1 MYRKVLITT
10 LMLGICVAGFSQTNE
25 VKNANPKELAKTVA
39 ENSQKELLDKM
50 QRRLKDR
57 NEKPVK
63 FGKNKTEEQQFLY
76 QENLIDSTL
85 KAKSHLLKDVY
96 EKLCEK
102 SNMPTDLVYEGVNIN
117 NIAYKTF
124 QKKGIEKVDSTTL
137 IVPVSFQ
144 AHTITKDGIS
154 DVKYAVTFN
163 WEVKVKA
170 NKEKQLVETGLE
182 KVVSNGVEIYNEPVT
197 KKVEIITEY
206 KLNGIPTLVSA
217 VANPIKYLTSDKK
230 DMKTVTQNAIIEWYA
245 HLPQTLDKQYSE
257 QSVSIIEAMN
267 VSANDIVFNLPESQC
282 FTITDVPTIKVDINP
297 YQFIS
302 DEDKPLYTEPA
313 AYIIVAPVFNVAVND
328 SFKNAN
334 LSVSYVVKDTVKP
347 IADKEKELRRSTANA
362 VVVEFAK
369 QLSTYVSSRD
379 ADQKTYIE
387 NMFETTES
395 DVEVSHLPK
404 RGLEKIKKESAQK
417 YLSLLKGSSLNI
429 HIDDIEVVN
438 PNWDSL
444 IYTVNQ
450 EYQSKSYSDYTQKR
464 VYLTYDA
471 ARGTYVINKIE
482 VVPNST
488 KIE

>member
-1 MYRKVLITT
+1 
-10 LMLGICVAGFSQTNE
+10 MLSVGMVGFSKTE
-25 VKNANPKELAKTVA
+25 KIKNVNPKELAKTVV

-63 FGKNKTEEQQFLY
+63 FDKMKAEEQQFLY
-76 QENLIDSTL
+76 QENLIDSVL

-96 EKLCEK
+96 KRLCEE
-102 SNMPTDLVYEGVNIN
+102 SNMPTDLVYEGINIS

-124 QKKGIEKVDSTTL
+124 QKTGIERIDSTTL
-137 IVPVSFQ
+137 VVPVSFQ
-144 AHTITKDGIS
+144 AHTVAKDGIS
-154 DVKYAVTFN
+154 DVKYAITFK
-163 WEVKVKA
+163 WEVKVKTET
-170 NKEKQLVETGLE
+170 EKTIVDGKKTARIVGYVQ
-182 KVVSNGVEIYNEPVT
+182 NGT
-197 KKVEIITEY
+197 
-206 KLNGIPTLVSA
+206 PTLVAS
-217 VANPIKYLTSDKK
+217 VANPIKYLTSDKN
-230 DMKTVTQNAIIEWYA
+230 DMKAAAQNAIVEWYA
-245 HLPQTLDKQYSE
+245 NLPQTLDKQYAE
-257 QSVSIIEAMN
+257 QSVSAIKSMN
-267 VSANDIVFNLPESQC
+267 VSANDIVFSLPESQS
-282 FTITDVPTIKVDINP
+282 FTITDVPTIKVDIDP

-313 AYIIVAPVFNVAVND
+313 AYIIVAPVFNVTVD
-328 SFKNAN
+328 GSFKNAD
-334 LSVSYVVKDTVKP
+334 LSVSYVVKDIVKP

-362 VVVEFAK
+362 VITEFAK
-369 QLSTYVSSRD
+369 QLSTYVSSRE
-379 ADQKTYIE
+379 AEQKVQIE

-395 DVEVSHLPK
+395 DIEVSHLPK
-404 RGLEKIKKESAQK
+404 RGSEKIKKESAQK
-417 YLSLLKGSSLNI
+417 YLSLLKGSSLNLLVNNVEI
-429 HIDDIEVVN
+429 VN

-471 ARGTYVINKIE
+471 TKGTYVINKIE

>member
-57 NEKPVK
+57 NEPSVK
-63 FGKNKTEEQQFLY
+63 FDKKMIEAQQFLY
-76 QENLIDSTL
+76 QESLIDSVL
-85 KAKSHLLKDVY
+85 KAKSHLLKDVFG
-96 EKLCEK
+96 KLCDK
-102 SNMPTDLVYEGVNIN
+102 SNMPTDLVYEGININ
-117 NIAYKTF
+117 NIAYKLFETG
-124 QKKGIEKVDSTTL
+124 KKQGQVDSTTL
-137 IVPVSFQ
+137 VVPVSFQ
-144 AHTITKDGIS
+144 AHSVAKDGIS
-154 DVKYAVTFN
+154 DVKYAITFN

-170 NKEKQLVETGLE
+170 ETEKTVIDGKKTTQIVGY
-182 KVVSNGVEIYNEPVT
+182 VQNGT
-197 KKVEIITEY
+197 
-206 KLNGIPTLVSA
+206 PTLVAS
-217 VANPIKYLTSDKK
+217 VANPIKYLTSDKN
-230 DMKTVTQNAIIEWYA
+230 DMKAAAQNAIIEWYA

-257 QSVSIIEAMN
+257 QSVSTIEAMN
-267 VSANDIVFNLPESQC
+267 VSANDIVFNLPESQS
-282 FTITDVPTIKVDINP
+282 FTITDIPTIKVDIDP

-313 AYIIVAPVFNVAVND
+313 AYIIVAPVFNVTVDD
-328 SFKNAN
+328 SFKNAD
-334 LSVSYVVKDTVKP
+334 LSVSYVVKDIIKP
-347 IADKEKELRRSTANA
+347 IADKEKELRRSYANA
-362 VVVEFAK
+362 VVAEFAK

-379 ADQKTYIE
+379 AEQKVQIE

-395 DVEVSHLPK
+395 DIEVSHLPK
-404 RGLEKIKKESAQK
+404 RGSEKIKKESAQK
-417 YLSLLKGSSLNI
+417 YLSLLKGSSLNLLVDNVEI
-429 HIDDIEVVN
+429 VN

-471 ARGTYVINKIE
+471 TKGTYVINKIE